1 MATPRVV
8 ETLNVLRDPEGGR
21 RPGLPIVA
29 VDQLVFDRRE
39 EALADGVD
47 APMFRQESCGNPF
60 SGRATR
66 RVCMILKTSRAM

>member
-29 VDQLVFDRRE
+29 VDQLVFDRKEELICSFSLKFFFKKKKSLDSIDPQQLMSTRE
-39 EALADGVD
+39 VR
-47 APMFRQESCGNPF
+47 M
-60 SGRATR
+60 
-66 RVCMILKTSRAM
+66 